1 VLGIRVSD
9 MGQRVVPL
17 AEAVDSFERSLIAEE
32 LRRHNGNALRT
43 AKTLAMAKSTLFD
56 KIRKYGLDADT

>member
-1 VLGIRVSD
+1 
-9 MGQRVVPL
+9 MPL